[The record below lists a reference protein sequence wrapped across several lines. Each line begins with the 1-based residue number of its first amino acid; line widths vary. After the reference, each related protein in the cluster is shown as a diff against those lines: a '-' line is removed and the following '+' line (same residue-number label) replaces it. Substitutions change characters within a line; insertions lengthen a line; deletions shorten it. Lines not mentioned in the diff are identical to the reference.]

1 MNVENRHDAAVQ
13 IANSG
18 PSLAFVSVTL
28 AGIHIQDWLA
38 ITGIVFI
45 VLQAL
50 YLLWRWRRDARI
62 EDERT
67 RSRFV
72 EDETDL

>member
-1 MNVENRHDAAVQ
+1 MTPENRHDAAVQ

-18 PSLAFVSVTL
+18 PSLAFVGATF
-28 AGIHIQDWLA
+28 AGVGIQDWLA

-45 VLQAL
+45 FLQAL